1 MIITLVAAALMAL
14 PIEGTVREECA
25 AAVPIPPALYAY
37 ASQGRPFALGDELRI
52 RDSAGRAVPYVLRE
66 RQVRK
71 ERIEKVWKPLTVTGV
86 VETNGALV
94 VEAEL
99 PESKDPLPEKL
110 LALKVA
116 TPLKDY
122 EQTVTV
128 SVDGATVARGTLADY
143 SRYAN
148 LSRGEVALGIPA
160 SRRFTVTFASPVS
173 EAESAAFERTI
184 TADGTGGVTAKTV
197 RDTVVRRPFRI
208 DSLAVAFPETR
219 VDFEPLADGECNV
232 RANLT
237 RDVKEKKTYLD
248 LSGFGMPV
256 TAVGLCVKDRNFS
269 RAVAVLERRN
279 GGWARI
285 NSGRVTAVNLPGK
298 VRNDLRLAVG
308 ALRETA
314 FRLEIDDGDNPP
326 LDFEELPVKLFVR
339 PYEAVFV
346 AKPDESYKV
355 ELEVGGKRPQ
365 YDSTLLDYVRQVR
378 DPQPLELAAFD
389 ADFGSDAPT
398 AVWISSDVDWIGL
411 ASIVAF
417 VLLGFV
423 CWKLMKG
430 GAKG

>member
-1 MIITLVAAALMAL
+1 MILALFAAALSAL

-25 AAVPIPPALYAY
+25 AAVPIPSALYAH
-37 ASQGRPFALGDELRI
+37 ASQDRPHALWDELRI

-71 ERIEKVWKPLTVTGV
+71 ERVEKVWKPLTVTGV
-86 VETNGALV
+86 VETNGELV

-99 PESKDPLPEKL
+99 PESKDPRPEKL

-128 SVDGATVARGTLADY
+128 SVDGAVVARGTLADY

-148 LSRGEVALGIPA
+148 LSRSEVALDIPA
-160 SRRFTVTFASPVS
+160 SRRFTVTFASPES
-173 EAESAAFERTI
+173 EAEGAVFERTI
-184 TADGTGGVTAKTV
+184 TADGAGGVTAKTV
-197 RDTVVRRPFRI
+197 RGSVVRRPFRI

-248 LSGFGMPV
+248 LSSFGMPV

-285 NSGRVTAVNLPGK
+285 NSGRVTAVNLPGQ

-308 ALRETA
+308 ALRETV
-314 FRLEIDDGDNPP
+314 FRLEIDDGDDPP
-326 LDFEELPVKLFVR
+326 LDFEFLPVKLFVR

-346 AKPDESYKV
+346 AKPGESYKV
-355 ELEVGGKRPQ
+355 ELEAGGKRPQ

-389 ADFGSDAPT
+389 ADFGADAPT
-398 AVWISSDVDWIGL
+398 AVWMSGVDWIGL
-411 ASIVAF
+411 ASLVAF

-430 GAKG
+430 GAR

>member
-25 AAVPIPPALYAY
+25 AAVPIPPRLYAY
-37 ASQGRPFALGDELRI
+37 ATQDRPLALGDELRI

-71 ERIEKVWKPLTVTGV
+71 ERVEKVWKPLTVTGV
-86 VETNGALV
+86 VETNGELV

-99 PESKDPLPEKL
+99 PESKDPRPEKL

-128 SVDGATVARGTLADY
+128 SVDGAVVARGALADY

-148 LSRGEVALGIPA
+148 LSRSEVALDIPA
-160 SRRFTVTFASPVS
+160 SRRFTVTFASPES
-173 EAESAAFERTI
+173 EAEGAVFERTI
-184 TADGTGGVTAKTV
+184 TADGAGGVTAKTV
-197 RDTVVRRPFRI
+197 RDSVVRRPFRI
-208 DSLAVAFPETR
+208 DSLAVAFPEKR
-219 VDFEPLADGECNV
+219 VDFEPFADVECDV
-232 RANLT
+232 RATLT
-237 RDVKEKKTYLD
+237 RDEKEKKTYLD
-248 LSGFGMPV
+248 LSSFGMPV

-285 NSGRVTAVNLPGK
+285 NAGRFTVVNLPGQ

-326 LDFEELPVKLFVR
+326 LDFELLPVTLFVR

-346 AKPDESYKV
+346 AKPGESYKL
-355 ELEVGGKRPQ
+355 ELEAGGTRPQ

-389 ADFGSDAPT
+389 ADFGTDAPT
-398 AVWISSDVDWIGL
+398 AVWMMSVDWIGL
-411 ASIVAF
+411 ASLVAF

-430 GAKG
+430 GAK